1 MKQKLNFRVYTR
13 YWGLE
18 TQRNQAQ
25 KTRIRK
31 RNVLDTPSDTASVCM
46 RWTGQQGQATQP
58 ASHSSQLTVRTR
70 IQVHLT
76 WNHPELHIK
85 GWEKWELSVS
95 MTTDSLQL
103 SKSCFPILAQ
113 SLPALCVQRGE
124 VRGQAVAAA
133 IVFPLQFCFRTW
145 TLTCHSHWSLHKAML

>member
-46 RWTGQQGQATQP
+46 R
-58 ASHSSQLTVRTR
+58 
-70 IQVHLT
+70 
-76 WNHPELHIK
+76 
-85 GWEKWELSVS
+85 
-95 MTTDSLQL
+95 
-103 SKSCFPILAQ
+103 
-113 SLPALCVQRGE
+113 
-124 VRGQAVAAA
+124 
-133 IVFPLQFCFRTW
+133 
-145 TLTCHSHWSLHKAML
+145 